1 MRLMLVEDD
10 AALRRFL
17 EVVLG
22 ASHEVV
28 AHPLGE
34 PALAALAQQTPDVL
48 VSDLMLPDVPGE
60 EIARAALRI
69 ERSPFIVLI
78 SGDRARLERARPL
91 ADATLPKPFTVGELE
106 RIVASLG
113 SMSRR
118 NRDRRR

>member
-1 MRLMLVEDD
+1 MLVEDD

-17 EVVLG
+17 EVVLS

-34 PALAALAQQTPDVL
+34 PALAALGQSTPDVL

-60 EIARAALRI
+60 EIARAALRV

-78 SGDRARLERARPL
+78 SGDCARLERARPL
-91 ADATLPKPFTVGELE
+91 ADATLAKPFTVVELE
-106 RIVASLG
+106 RIVAGLA